1 MAADHSE
8 AYEGSNGHAGEDDAR
23 MQIQDILEGL
33 ASRFLGNV
41 IIVNV
46 MVCCKLTSILIT
58 F

>member
-46 MVCCKLTSILIT
+46 MVCCKLTSI
-58 F
+58 FV